1 MKKLSALLFT
11 LVLSA
16 TAQAT
21 PAFSWGGSDYYVTG
35 ALHWNEAEAEA
46 VTMSGHL
53 VTINSAEEQAA
64 IIGVFGGV
72 LGNLPL
78 YWIGLNDAAVEGT
91 WAWASGEAVT
101 YTNWA
106 PAEPN
111 NSGVGGEDY
120 VNLNAY
126 PNGAWNDLWDMSI
139 AGIVEVKQEV
149 PEPSSLALVGLAL
162 AGLAAA
168 RRRKI

>member
-1 MKKLSALLFT
+1 MKKLLALLFT
-11 LVLSA
+11 LVLTA

-21 PAFSWGGSDYYVTG
+21 PVFSWGGSDYFVTS
-35 ALHWNEAEAEA
+35 ALHWDEAEAEA
-46 VTMSGHL
+46 VTMGGHL
-53 VTINSAEEQAA
+53 VTINSAEEQTA
-64 IIGVFGGV
+64 IMGA
-72 LGNLPL
+72 LGNSAL

-106 PAEPN
+106 PGEPN

-126 PNGAWNDLWDMSI
+126 PNGAWNDLWDMGI